1 MIIELE
7 AIDFLSAIVVKKHE
21 ELRSPSDDRL
31 SFTYSALRKSADS
44 LEQKKPSL
52 RVDLGKHSLNDIQ
65 TIFKDEIAID
75 MPTIEI
81 TINQRIIQVMKRNC
95 PSDDIVSLIEIP

>member
-21 ELRSPSDDRL
+21 ELHSLYGHL

-44 LEQKKPSL
+44 LEEQKPSL
-52 RVDLGKHSLNDIQ
+52 RVDLGKHSLNNIQ

-81 TINQRIIQVMKRNC
+81 TINKRIIQVMKRNC
-95 PSDDIVSLIEIP
+95 PSDDILSLVEIP

>member
-7 AIDFLSAIVVKKHE
+7 AIDFLSAIVVKKNE
-21 ELRSPSDDRL
+21 ELHSLSDGHL

-44 LEQKKPSL
+44 LEEQKPSL
-52 RVDLGKHSLNDIQ
+52 RVDLGKHSLNNIQ
-65 TIFKDEIAID
+65 TIFKDEIAIN

-81 TINQRIIQVMKRNC
+81 TINERIIQVMKRNC
-95 PSDDIVSLIEIP
+95 PSDDILSLVEIP

>member
-21 ELRSPSDDRL
+21 ELHSLDGHL

-44 LEQKKPSL
+44 LEDKKPSL
-52 RVDLGKHSLNDIQ
+52 RVDLGKHSLNNIQ

-81 TINQRIIQVMKRNC
+81 TINKRIIQVMKRNC
-95 PSDDIVSLIEIP
+95 PSDDIVSLIDIP